1 MNEETVDF
9 SFIFN
14 QVLPSLFFFVGLRT
28 LQESGRWLAETF
40 FLFSSSVPKK
50 ICLCLPRLE
59 GGRGFRGLRH
69 ICSSVHL
76 IRNAAANR
84 NSPFPYPPPP
94 PLQFYFPLDND
105 SCAPTRIA
113 KKKTPPPFVSIL
125 PTVTGLFYRVS
136 HWMAPLESGLFF
148 FYRVFTEF
156 RSTQSGCYGLGK
168 GWYWLLL
175 GFTGFYRVFTGF

>member
-1 MNEETVDF
+1 MKEQLISVSF
-9 SFIFN
+9 STRSYR
-14 QVLPSLFFFVGLRT
+14 VCFFL
-28 LQESGRWLAETF
+28 LDSGRSKKAAGGWPRRF

-113 KKKTPPPFVSIL
+113 KKKHHPPSFPFCQRLLGYFTEFHTGWHRWNRVFFL
-125 PTVTGLFYRVS
+125 PGFYRVS
-136 HWMAPLESGLFF
+136 VDSIGLL
-148 FYRVFTEF
+148 RT
-156 RSTQSGCYGLGK
+156 
-168 GWYWLLL
+168 W
-175 GFTGFYRVFTGF
+175 